1 MKLKKISR
9 TVWTGRN
16 SIPNVLLPTVE
27 GAATLDPCDF
37 PPVAWNLFFRDE
49 DQIVYLRLVIHH
61 GQLNSVFSLKIE
73 GARSCR
79 WKMMHFF
86 TSWSPQ
92 ITQNYLL
99 KAANACLTST
109 CNSDSCVLLTLNS
122 TISLSRGV
130 LSAQFWLPVSDWLFT
145 DRLYW
150 IGTDENGGGSL
161 PSQVAPSAVI
171 EIELNHI
178 GVFLLLLRIPRKPVF
193 QGSESLFPA
202 DWKWGADASPQLL
215 SQAAKQYFSARIPRS
230 SRIQPEML
238 QQWTE
243 VVFSTSN
250 QSGHLPSDRCLTVSH
265 QIIHGRWSRPK
276 QHCFDRLFS
285 PASPALANMLK
296 GLRRGSAPGQAA
308 FVTGASFLENQG
320 NKTKGR
326 QLISSFR
333 GFSNVEMDRSSR
345 LQKTHS
351 LPDSRCTVTVV
362 KRISSLHVLRSNS
375 RSNLFDS
382 SGSGDSRL
390 SWLALTN
397 GSKML
402 QNVLDYLPNNRV
414 PHRPV
419 VDEIYSS
426 PSGPPPGSLQSRSS
440 SHLHHWSRKTGF
452 YVDELRDVSKILVS
466 VDCRLELIQKEFK
479 QQIPAI
485 ELWQEQTGGFLALL
499 ETPTVLPTHV
509 SPLTPRSHLS
519 PPRELRW

>member
-1 MKLKKISR
+1 MLLQGLLVARYGLVVIPFLMYYCQLMKARLLWYID
-9 TVWTGRN
+9 
-16 SIPNVLLPTVE
+16 PNVVLLISPFLFTYQ
-27 GAATLDPCDF
+27 DPRDF
-37 PPVAWNLFFRDE
+37 PPVAWNPFFRDE

-61 GQLNSVFSLKIE
+61 GQLNSVFPLKIE

-145 DRLYW
+145 DRLY
-150 IGTDENGGGSL
+150 
-161 PSQVAPSAVI
+161 
-171 EIELNHI
+171 
-178 GVFLLLLRIPRKPVF
+178 
-193 QGSESLFPA
+193 
-202 DWKWGADASPQLL
+202 
-215 SQAAKQYFSARIPRS
+215 
-230 SRIQPEML
+230 
-238 QQWTE
+238 
-243 VVFSTSN
+243 
-250 QSGHLPSDRCLTVSH
+250 C
-265 QIIHGRWSRPK
+265 
-276 QHCFDRLFS
+276 
-285 PASPALANMLK
+285 
-296 GLRRGSAPGQAA
+296 
-308 FVTGASFLENQG
+308 
-320 NKTKGR
+320 
-326 QLISSFR
+326 
-333 GFSNVEMDRSSR
+333 
-345 LQKTHS
+345 
-351 LPDSRCTVTVV
+351 
-362 KRISSLHVLRSNS
+362 
-375 RSNLFDS
+375 

-426 PSGPPPGSLQSRSS
+426 PSGPPPG
-440 SHLHHWSRKTGF
+440 F

-485 ELWQEQTGGFLALL
+485 ELWQKQTGGFLALL